1 MKAGDFLAK
10 NAALPECKPND
21 YLAVMSAGAYGMVM
35 ASNYNMRRRPPEI
48 LVDGNNYK
56 LIRGRE
62 NYDHI
67 IFDEEKFL

>member
-1 MKAGDFLAK
+1 
-10 NAALPECKPND
+10 
-21 YLAVMSAGAYGMVM
+21 MSAGAYGMVM

-67 IFDEEKFL
+67 IYDEEKFL